1 MVRVKVCGLMTE
13 RDTGICVDAGVHA
26 VGFVI
31 DYPEPVPWNLSR
43 DEAAMLISKV
53 PPYVCTCV
61 VTGGAPDDV
70 IETALAI
77 RPDLLQLHHRESLGD
92 ISRIVKRLRTEGIKV
107 IKALRIRADGLCDF
121 EIENPAEA
129 ARTLS
134 ETGVLAILV
143 DSFTEA
149 MPGGTGISVDLAA
162 FLTVKESS
170 TLPVILAGGLDPGNV
185 GGVVRAARPFAV
197 DVLTGVEIRP
207 GLKDAEKI
215 RRFIH
220 EVVRHS

>member
-1 MVRVKVCGLMTE
+1 MVRVKICGLMTE
-13 RDTGICVDAGVHA
+13 KDTEACIDAGVHTL
-26 VGFVI
+26 GFVAN
-31 DYPEPVPWNLSR
+31 YPEPVPWNLSR
-43 DEAAMLISKV
+43 SEAAHLVGKV

-61 VTGGAPDDV
+61 VTGGIPDDV
-70 IETALAI
+70 TETALSI
-77 RPDLLQLHHRESLGD
+77 RPDMLQLHYRESLDD
-92 ISRIVKRLRTEGIKV
+92 ISHIVKSLRTEGIKV
-107 IKALRIRADGLCDF
+107 IKALRIRADGQCDF

-129 ARTLS
+129 ANALS
-134 ETGVLAILV
+134 ETGVSAILV

-149 MPGGTGISVDLAA
+149 IPGGTGISVDLAT
-162 FLTVKESS
+162 FLTIKGNS
-170 TLPVILAGGLDPGNV
+170 TVPVILAGGLDPDNV